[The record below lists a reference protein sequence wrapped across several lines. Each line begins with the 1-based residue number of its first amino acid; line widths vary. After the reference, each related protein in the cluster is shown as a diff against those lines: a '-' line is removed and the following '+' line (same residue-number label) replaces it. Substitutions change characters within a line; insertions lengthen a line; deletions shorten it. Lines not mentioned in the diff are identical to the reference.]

1 LSTFEKSVKQIC
13 CNILEEVKHLMNL
26 KQKNPNLKVL
36 ASMGGWN
43 EGSTKYSHVAAD
55 PEKRATMVQSVLKYM
70 EKHGFDGLDLDWEY
84 PGQCGGDPEN
94 DPVMINNKEISNI
107 FDTFLDQFRDTFGR
121 VENCSKREGI
131 HSKRSGHGR

>member
-1 LSTFEKSVKQIC
+1 VKLIC
-13 CNILEEVKHLMNL
+13 CGILEEVKHLMNL

-55 PEKRATMVQSVLKYM
+55 AEKRATMVQSVLKYM

-84 PGQCGGDPEN
+84 PGQRGGDPEN
-94 DPVMINNKEISNI
+94 DPVMINKKEISNI

>member
-1 LSTFEKSVKQIC
+1 VKLIC
-13 CNILEEVKHLMNL
+13 CDILEEVKHLMNL

-55 PEKRATMVQSVLKYM
+55 AEKRATMVQSVLKYM

-84 PGQCGGDPEN
+84 PGQRGGDPEN
-94 DPVMINNKEISNI
+94 DPVMISNKEISNI
-107 FDTFLDQFRDTFGR
+107 FDTFLDQFRDTLGR
-121 VENCSKREGI
+121 VVNSISEL
-131 HSKRSGHGR
+131 